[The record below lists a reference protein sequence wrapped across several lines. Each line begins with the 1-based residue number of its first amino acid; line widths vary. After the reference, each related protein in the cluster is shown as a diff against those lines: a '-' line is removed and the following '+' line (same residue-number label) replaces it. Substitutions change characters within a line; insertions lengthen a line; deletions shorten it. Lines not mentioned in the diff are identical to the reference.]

1 LAQAFDRRVNIM
13 TAIPSIRMNPVTV
26 SGNPVEATVIAQSYN
41 REYFQEFLDAGVCD
55 LGVVE
60 VQLLGIAP
68 PFQVLQASVGD
79 AGVLELNY

>member
-1 LAQAFDRRVNIM
+1 M

-41 REYFQEFLDAGVCD
+41 REYFQEFLNAGVCD

-60 VQLLGIAP
+60 VQRLETAL

-79 AGVLELNY
+79 AGVLLGPIYENEPCHQAV